1 MNFRDIKGK
10 GHNQRRRTP
19 GLPYPVEL
27 SSGAT
32 VCRPFCPR
40 SLETQWWKPSG
51 NRSQITDNLVTACDG
66 LDLVSSTRTNMTCRL
81 EVQRAQWLTDFL
93 GTIFAPFQNVWIIF
107 LDIMTTSALQFQV
120 RGIYRIHHHWPSI
133 FSRWICK
140 STSSLTESHRSC
152 QFPRQQ
158 SVSERALGFMHGS
171 LNLIVVI
178 KKTSTLLRHYPS
190 TQKNYA

>member
-1 MNFRDIKGK
+1 M
-10 GHNQRRRTP
+10 
-19 GLPYPVEL
+19 VE
-27 SSGAT
+27 AK
-32 VCRPFCPR
+32 R
-40 SLETQWWKPSG
+40 KPESI
-51 NRSQITDNLVTACDG
+51 NTDNLVTPCDG
-66 LDLVSSTRTNMTCRL
+66 FDPGQFYYYYYDRRL

-93 GTIFAPFQNVWIIF
+93 GTIFTPFQNVWIIF

-120 RGIYRIHHHWPSI
+120 RGIYRVHHHWPSI

-178 KKTSTLLRHYPS
+178 KKTSMLLRHYLS
-190 TQKNYA
+190 IQKNYA